1 MRDIPVRRRAW
12 LAAAA
17 VGYAAIVLSY
27 FRLPENVQMAFL
39 GILAFAVVAAILW
52 RIVSR

>member
-1 MRDIPVRRRAW
+1 MPVRRRAW

-27 FRLPENVQMAFL
+27 FLLPENVQMAFL